1 MKSPEL
7 AHTSSLVICRF
18 LAEYPYQ
25 QIINYSY
32 HNNNNNNDVNNDDD
46 DDDINSN
53 NIFIIMTM
61 RIKSERN
68 SMTISLI
75 DC

>member
-7 AHTSSLVICRF
+7 AHTLSLVICRF

-25 QIINYSY
+25 QIKNYSY
-32 HNNNNNNDVNNDDD
+32 HNNNNDNDVNNNDDVD
-46 DDDINSN
+46 DNDINSN
-53 NIFIIMTM
+53 NTFIIMTM

-68 SMTISLI
+68 CMTISLI
-75 DC
+75 